1 MHIYQFANYACVAL
15 SVAVSLFFF
24 PFLPSLM
31 IQNAYMPNI
40 TGLYSMLAI
49 AFVHQLGLCNLN
61 DVLFAD
67 LEASSLVE

>member
-1 MHIYQFANYACVAL
+1 
-15 SVAVSLFFF
+15 
-24 PFLPSLM
+24 M